1 MGMTKALQERIFT
14 AASLHA
20 PRTRFVVVRYGNVLA
35 SRGSVVPLFLHQIRS
50 GGPVTITHPDMTR
63 FLLSLDD
70 AVNIIFDALSEAG
83 TSEIY
88 VPHIKSARV
97 LDIATALIDKR
108 PIKTTISGV
117 RPGEK
122 LHEVLI
128 SAEEGYRTFRR
139 GRYLVVSC
147 ILPELRHAG
156 LDAAFLAA
164 EYSSASNL
172 MTFDEVRDLLIKHA
186 LMTHDVKD
194 YQAELLR

>member
-20 PRTRFVVVRYGNVLA
+20 PATRFVVVRYGNVLA
-35 SRGSVVPLFLHQIRS
+35 SRGSVVPLFLHQIRN

-70 AVNIIFDALSEAG
+70 AVNIVFDALSEAE

-97 LDIATALIDKR
+97 VDIATALIDKR

-128 SAEEGYRTFRR
+128 SAEEAYRTFRR
-139 GRYLVVSC
+139 GRYLVISC

-164 EYSSASNL
+164 AYSSANNL
-172 MTFDEVRDLLIKHA
+172 MTFDEVRGLLIKHA
-186 LMTHDVKD
+186 LIAHDVKD